1 MQGRGRALARRF
13 CYTGGMSPRGIQSF
27 VLLCVLGVTSCSA
40 PQRRAPSVA
49 SPVPAEA
56 QRFNR
61 FARAYLDARFR
72 HRPMEATYAG
82 VHTFDAALED
92 LSPDAVARFVVWLTQ
107 QRDVLDAML
116 PGLPE
121 DVPGAESPASDHP
134 RMDAT
139 ILRDTIALD
148 ALRLGPWREYA
159 QRPSTFHQFAADA
172 AYQLMVRDFA
182 PLDTRVRNATAR
194 LRGVPALLVAAERWL
209 EHPPRLAV
217 EVALRELPGSI
228 EMVRE
233 IFPRFAD
240 RATRPEDRAAAREA
254 AQRAGEALERHRDFL
269 QNTLLA
275 RATGDYHDGRERW
288 ILRARLAEGVS
299 ESPEQI
305 RDGALAEVHRLQAEL
320 RVVAPRVAHAN
331 ETVEQLVERQRH
343 DHPPAAGLLDAYR
356 ARQSEVRTFVRAHHL
371 ATIDPARDDLAIQ
384 ETPAF
389 LRATVFASLSSP
401 GPLEQ
406 VDRHTIFY
414 VTPADLTRPAREI
427 DDYLTEHST
436 AAIVVTTVHEA
447 YPGHHV
453 QGIHQRT
460 ARSLVRQVLWQ
471 STYGEGWAHYC
482 EQMMVDEGL
491 GDDTTRVDQIQEA
504 LLRAARAYLDVGV
517 HVFGMNYDD
526 AVRFYRE
533 QAFMSQPGAEMEAR
547 RVCLNPATVFP
558 YTYGKLALYRL
569 RHLVVDSG
577 PRMSLGDFHD
587 AVMNFGSAPLQL
599 LARARFGLVL
609 PVWNAASAAP

>member
-1 MQGRGRALARRF
+1 MPRR
-13 CYTGGMSPRGIQSF
+13 YVSSL
-27 VLLCVLGVTSCSA
+27 VLVMAASACSA
-40 PQRRAPSVA
+40 PQRFTQPPVALAPA
-49 SPVPAEA
+49 G
-56 QRFNR
+56 RFDR
-61 FARAYLDARFR
+61 LARGYFDGRFR
-72 HRPMEATYAG
+72 YSPLEATSAG
-82 VHTFDAALED
+82 VHTFDAALDD
-92 LSPDAVARFVVWLTQ
+92 LSPEAVARFAGWLAH
-107 QRDVLDAML
+107 QRDALDAL
-116 PGLPE
+116 LPE
-121 DVPGAESPASDHP
+121 LPADVPGATAPASDHP
-134 RMDAT
+134 RLDAR

-148 ALRLGPWREYA
+148 ALRLGAWREYA
-159 QRPSTFHQFAADA
+159 QRPSAFHQAAADA

-182 PLDTRVRNATAR
+182 PLDTRIRNATAR
-194 LRGVPALLVAAERWL
+194 LRGVPALLADAERWL

-217 EVALRELPGSI
+217 EVALREIPGSI

-240 RATRPEDRAAAREA
+240 RATAQADRAAAREV
-254 AQRAGEALERHRDFL
+254 AQRAADALERYRDFL

-288 ILRARLAEGVS
+288 ITRARLAEGVT
-299 ESPEQI
+299 ETPEQI
-305 RDGALAEVHRLQAEL
+305 RDGALAEVRRLQAEL
-320 RVVAPRVAHAN
+320 RVVAPRVARPG
-331 ETVEQLVERQRH
+331 ETVQQLVERQRH
-343 DHPPAAGLLDAYR
+343 VHPPAAGLLDAYR
-356 ARQSEVRTFVRAHHL
+356 ARQSEVRGFVRDHRL
-371 ATIDPARDDLAIQ
+371 ATIDPARDDMDIQ

-427 DDYLTEHST
+427 DEYLTEHST
-436 AAIVVTTVHEA
+436 AAILVTTVHEA

-491 GDDTTRVDQIQEA
+491 GDDTIRVDEIQEA
-504 LLRAARAYLDVGV
+504 LLRAARAYLDAGV
-517 HVFGMNYDD
+517 HVFGLGYDD

-533 QAFMSQPGAEMEAR
+533 EAFMSQPGAEMEAR
-547 RVCLNPATVFP
+547 RVCLNPATVFT
-558 YTYGKLALYRL
+558 YTYGKLAFYRL
-569 RHLVVDSG
+569 RHAVVDGG
-577 PRMSLGDFHD
+577 PRMPLGAFHD
-587 AVMNFGSAPLQL
+587 AVMDFGSAPLPL
-599 LARARFGLVL
+599 LASARFEIDL
-609 PVWNAASAAP
+609 PAWNTGISAP